1 MKTAVK
7 AKVAPCA
14 RLFATP
20 GTIQPIV
27 FSRQEYWSGAPLPSL
42 IFMLKLWKLV
52 AATFSAPALGG
63 TGAGWASVV
72 AQLVKNPPAVQE
84 TWV

>member
-1 MKTAVK
+1 M
-7 AKVAPCA
+7 
-14 RLFATP
+14 
-20 GTIQPIV
+20 G